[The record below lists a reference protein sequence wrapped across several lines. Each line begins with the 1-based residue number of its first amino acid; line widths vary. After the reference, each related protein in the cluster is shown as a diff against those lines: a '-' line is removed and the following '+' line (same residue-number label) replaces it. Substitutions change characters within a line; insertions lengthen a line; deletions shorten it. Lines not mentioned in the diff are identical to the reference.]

1 MMMMTMT
8 MMMDVVISKYIIIP
22 SLVFGCVILMSSIMK
37 LVNKFWWTPMR
48 IQRIMRS
55 QGINGPSYKF
65 IQGNMRDMYTKR
77 MQAMATPME
86 LSHNILP
93 RVIPHVHSWLND
105 YGRSFLQWYGMEAQ
119 LIITDPEMIKEV
131 LNDKR
136 KNYPKAKLGSDLFRI
151 FGNGLVTSEGQRW
164 AKSRKIANFAF
175 HGDSLKN
182 MIPTMIECGEKM
194 IEGWK
199 NYEGKELDVFKE
211 LKVYTLDVISH
222 TAFGSSYQQGSNIF
236 HMLQQLTDLSIR
248 NGYKIKLPIISKILK
263 SKDDIEGER
272 LEKRMNECFAEI
284 IRGREEKSK
293 KGEGYGNDFL
303 GMLVKAKNEGEKS
316 ERITMDVIVAEC
328 KTFYFAGHETTNVLI
343 TWIIFLLAIHKEW
356 QEQATNEVLRIFG
369 HNNPTYEA
377 LSKLKI
383 MTMIINETLRLYP
396 PAMTVSR
403 QVVEKE
409 VKLGSLVLP
418 TSLQLTIPTIAVH
431 HDKEFWGEDV
441 HEFKPERF
449 SEGVSKT
456 IERNSAGYLP
466 FGLGPRNCVGMNFA
480 INEAKVAMS
489 IILQKY
495 SFTLS
500 PAYAHTPVQFL
511 TTCPQQG
518 LQVILHSIS
527 N

>member
-1 MMMMTMT
+1 
-8 MMMDVVISKYIIIP
+8 
-22 SLVFGCVILMSSIMK
+22 MSE
-37 LVNKFWWTPMR
+37 T
-48 IQRIMRS
+48 
-55 QGINGPSYKF
+55 
-65 IQGNMRDMYTKR
+65 
-77 MQAMATPME
+77 
-86 LSHNILP
+86 
-93 RVIPHVHSWLND
+93 
-105 YGRSFLQWYGMEAQ
+105 GRSFLQWYGNEAQ

-131 LNDKR
+131 LNDKQ
-136 KNYPKAKLGSDLFRI
+136 KSYPKAKLGSHLLRI

-211 LKVYTLDVISH
+211 FKVYTLDVISH
-222 TAFGSSYQQGSNIF
+222 TAFGSSYQQGKNIF
-236 HMLQQLTDLSIR
+236 QMLQQLTDLSIR

-272 LEKRMNECFAEI
+272 LEKRMKECFMEI
-284 IRGREEKSK
+284 IRGREEKLK
-293 KGEGYGNDFL
+293 NGEAEGYGNDFL
-303 GMLVKAKNEGEKS
+303 GMLVKAKNEGEES
-316 ERITMDVIVAEC
+316 ERISEDVIVDEC

-343 TWIIFLLAIHKEW
+343 TWILFLLSIHKEW
-356 QEQATNEVLRIFG
+356 QQKARNEVLRIFG
-369 HNNPTYEA
+369 HHNNPTSEG
-377 LSKLKI
+377 LSRLKT
-383 MTMIINETLRLYP
+383 MTMIIHETLRLYP

-409 VKLGSLVLP
+409 VRLGSLLLP
-418 TSLQLTIPTIAVH
+418 TTLQLTIPTIAVH
-431 HDKEFWGEDV
+431 HDKAFWGEDV

-449 SEGVSKT
+449 SDGVSKAM
-456 IERNSAGYLP
+456 ERNSAGYLP

-480 INEAKVAMS
+480 MNEAKIAMS
-489 IILQKY
+489 MILQKY

-500 PAYAHTPVQFL
+500 PGYAHMPIQLL

-518 LQVILHSIS
+518 LHLILHSIS